1 MKHAIVIGSSGMV
14 GTQLINQLSLSNEFS
29 QITSLVRRPTGITH
43 PKLKE
48 HIVDFE
54 SIEQYA
60 HLIQGD
66 VLFSTLGTTL
76 ANAKTKEA
84 QYKVDFHYQYQVAR
98 LASANEIPSYVLV
111 SSTGASSSS
120 KNFYLRMKGELD
132 DAVQQLS
139 FKNITILRPGQLD
152 GDRQEKRLGE
162 RIGLLFMHSLNKLG
176 LLTSYRPIQASIVAK
191 AMLNGAKLSGTNI
204 VALDKVFDL
213 AEKNSIGSHLT

>member
-120 KNFYLRMKGELD
+120 SNFYLRMKGELD

-162 RIGLLFMHSLNKLG
+162 RIGLLFMHSINKLG

>member
-54 SIEQYA
+54 RIEQYA

-76 ANAKTKEA
+76 AKAKTKEA

-111 SSTGASSSS
+111 SSTGANASS

-213 AEKNSIGSHLT
+213 AEKE

>member
-1 MKHAIVIGSSGMV
+1 MTRKHAIVIGSSGMV

-48 HIVDFE
+48 QIVDFE

-98 LASANEIPSYVLV
+98 LASANGIPTYVLV

-162 RIGLLFMHSLNKLG
+162 RIGLLFMHSINKLG

-191 AMLNGAKLSGTNI
+191 AMLNGAKMSGTNI

-213 AEKNSIGSHLT
+213 AEKE